1 MKENASDKAITSYDV
16 EGITELSKKRLH
28 EIVLQL
34 FVHSL
39 VLVISVVLLFFYG
52 MYGGIAL
59 ACISLF
65 FGGRLL
71 TKIILADYS
80 HIKGEIIDVRK
91 EVKVIRTTKVGGINP
106 FGVRKYDHD
115 GKNEIR
121 LEIFI
126 KKDEKIRGYFLNDVN
141 EEHAEYYD
149 KKGEAVHIWGTHFPI
164 RLGAEDDRWL
174 CPFCGEFNEKNE
186 KSCANCN
193 RRILK

>member
-121 LEIFI
+121 LEMFI

-149 KKGEAVHIWGTHFPI
+149 KKGEAIHIWGTHFPVKLEI
-164 RLGAEDDRWL
+164 GKGKWL
-174 CPFCGEFNEKNE
+174 CPVCGEFNANEEKTCTRC
-186 KSCANCN
+186 KKK
-193 RRILK
+193 ILN